1 MQLSV
6 SQSTNTPQAIVTVSG
21 VLDVYTAPTLRDAL
35 DRLIAGG
42 YPHLVIDLTGIEFVD
57 STGLGVLVGRL
68 KHAKVQE
75 GSIELVLTNERVLK
89 VFTLT
94 GLQSLFTIHATV
106 AEAEAAYGAAQGGSG
121 A

>member
-1 MQLSV
+1 M
-6 SQSTNTPQAIVTVSG
+6 TRAII
-21 VLDVYTAPTLRDAL
+21 DAIRTLR
-35 DRLIAGG
+35 
-42 YPHLVIDLTGIEFVD
+42 
-57 STGLGVLVGRL
+57 
-68 KHAKVQE
+68 
-75 GSIELVLTNERVLK
+75 IELVLTNERVLK